1 MVPAN
6 PPMVAPVPYPGGVKI
21 KPPFEM
27 GVANFALI
35 DTPVRCLFWMWLVHV
50 VVSAVPYAE
59 PPTYSCEPDVPL
71 VEDLKADQYTSYVP
85 AWEQVKETHFA

>member
-27 GVANFALI
+27 GVANFGSDFSLNMTI
-35 DTPVRCLFWMWLVHV
+35 YGE
-50 VVSAVPYAE
+50 AV
-59 PPTYSCEPDVPL
+59 
-71 VEDLKADQYTSYVP
+71 
-85 AWEQVKETHFA
+85 

>member
-27 GVANFALI
+27 GVANFGINECFL
-35 DTPVRCLFWMWLVHV
+35 TKCR
-50 VVSAVPYAE
+50 
-59 PPTYSCEPDVPL
+59 
-71 VEDLKADQYTSYVP
+71 K
-85 AWEQVKETHFA
+85 KEKTEEF